1 MTSEL
6 SEAFETVYADLLAL
20 RAPEGHWEGELS
32 SSALSTAVAISA
44 LGHAG
49 VAGDPNNGN
58 DRKLISA
65 GLEWLAANQN
75 EDGGFGDSI
84 RSKSNL
90 STTILCLCA
99 WRLTKNE
106 SKYPEHVGKCLDWVK
121 NRAGSSS
128 AEWAQSVRDYYGTDR
143 TFSVPILTT
152 CALAG
157 LVSWQE
163 VPRLPHELSVLPQSW
178 YRFVSLP
185 VVSYALPALIS
196 MGICIHRN
204 RSSVN
209 PWSGVRS
216 LAIRPALRVLARLQ
230 PHNGGFLEATPLT
243 AFVALSLAGAGERSH
258 AVVAKGLAFLRASAR
273 ADGSWPIDTH
283 LATWVTSLAVKAL
296 DDAGKLEDLPGSE
309 QLARYLLDQ
318 QHQVRHPFTGAE
330 PGGWAWSPLPGGV
343 PDADDTPGALL
354 ALKALGA
361 RRTVGKGKWDWLEK
375 GIEWLGGLQNR
386 DGGMPTFCRG
396 WGKLPFDRSGTDLT
410 AHAMRAVAPYMEGAS
425 GLASHGLEK
434 VKLEIRLLV
443 EGGLEYLAGQQRPDG
458 SWLPL
463 WFGHQDA
470 EGDINPVFGTSRVL
484 LAYRD
489 LGLGELMEAR
499 KGAAYLFMAQNEDG
513 SWGGAQ
519 GVEGQVEET
528 ALALTALMDLT
539 PAKQPKELE
548 KLRRGLGWLCR
559 AIRDQRHR
567 IASPIGF
574 YFARL
579 WYFESLYPIIFSVS
593 ALGRALR
600 HPGLNHR
607 NY

>member
-6 SEAFETVYADLLAL
+6 SEAFETVYADLVAL

-49 VAGDPNNGN
+49 LAGDPNNEN

-121 NRAGSSS
+121 NRAGSSP

-361 RRTVGKGKWDWLEK
+361 TRTVGKGKWDWLEK

-410 AHAMRAVAPYMEGAS
+410 AHAMRAVAPYMEAAS

-470 EGDINPVFGTSRVL
+470 EGDSNPVFGTSRVL

-499 KGAAYLFMAQNEDG
+499 KGVAYLFMAQNEDG

-519 GVEGQVEET
+519 GIKGQVEET

-539 PAKQPKELE
+539 SANQPKELE

-607 NY
+607 IY

>member
-6 SEAFETVYADLLAL
+6 SEAFETVYADLVAL

-49 VAGDPNNGN
+49 LAGDPNNEN

-121 NRAGSSS
+121 NRAGSSP

-216 LAIRPALRVLARLQ
+216 LAGACPLA
-230 PHNGGFLEATPLT
+230 
-243 AFVALSLAGAGERSH
+243 
-258 AVVAKGLAFLRASAR
+258 
-273 ADGSWPIDTH
+273 
-283 LATWVTSLAVKAL
+283 
-296 DDAGKLEDLPGSE
+296 
-309 QLARYLLDQ
+309 
-318 QHQVRHPFTGAE
+318 
-330 PGGWAWSPLPGGV
+330 
-343 PDADDTPGALL
+343 
-354 ALKALGA
+354 
-361 RRTVGKGKWDWLEK
+361 
-375 GIEWLGGLQNR
+375 
-386 DGGMPTFCRG
+386 
-396 WGKLPFDRSGTDLT
+396 
-410 AHAMRAVAPYMEGAS
+410 
-425 GLASHGLEK
+425 
-434 VKLEIRLLV
+434 
-443 EGGLEYLAGQQRPDG
+443 
-458 SWLPL
+458 
-463 WFGHQDA
+463 
-470 EGDINPVFGTSRVL
+470 
-484 LAYRD
+484 
-489 LGLGELMEAR
+489 
-499 KGAAYLFMAQNEDG
+499 AA
-513 SWGGAQ
+513 
-519 GVEGQVEET
+519 
-528 ALALTALMDLT
+528 
-539 PAKQPKELE
+539 
-548 KLRRGLGWLCR
+548 
-559 AIRDQRHR
+559 
-567 IASPIGF
+567 
-574 YFARL
+574 
-579 WYFESLYPIIFSVS
+579 
-593 ALGRALR
+593 
-600 HPGLNHR
+600 
-607 NY
+607 

>member
-6 SEAFETVYADLLAL
+6 SEAFETVYADLVAL

-49 VAGDPNNGN
+49 LAGDPNNEN

-106 SKYPEHVGKCLDWVK
+106 SKYSEHVGKCLDWVK
-121 NRAGSSS
+121 NRAGSSP

-296 DDAGKLEDLPGSE
+296 DDAGKLEELPGSE

-361 RRTVGKGKWDWLEK
+361 TRTVGKGKWDWLEK

-410 AHAMRAVAPYMEGAS
+410 AHAMRAVAPYMEAGS
-425 GLASHGLEK
+425 GLASHGLEN

-470 EGDINPVFGTSRVL
+470 EGDSNPVFGTSRVL

-499 KGAAYLFMAQNEDG
+499 KGVAYLFMAQNEDG

-519 GVEGQVEET
+519 GIKGQVEET

-539 PAKQPKELE
+539 PANQPKELE

>member
-6 SEAFETVYADLLAL
+6 SEAFETVYADLVAL

-32 SSALSTAVAISA
+32 SRALSTAVAISA

-49 VAGDPNNGN
+49 LAGDPNNEN

-121 NRAGSSS
+121 NRAGSSP

-243 AFVALSLAGAGERSH
+243 AFVALSLAGAWERSH

-296 DDAGKLEDLPGSE
+296 DDAGKLEELPGSE

-361 RRTVGKGKWDWLEK
+361 TRTVGKGKWDWLEK

-410 AHAMRAVAPYMEGAS
+410 AHAIRAVAPYMEAGS

-434 VKLEIRLLV
+434 VKLEIRLVV

-470 EGDINPVFGTSRVL
+470 EGDSNPVFGTSRVL

-499 KGAAYLFMAQNEDG
+499 KGVAYLFMAQNEDG

-519 GVEGQVEET
+519 GIKGQVEET
-528 ALALTALMDLT
+528 ALALSALMDLT
-539 PAKQPKELE
+539 SANQPKELE

-607 NY
+607 IY